1 MKFVMNFEHIA
12 TAIPTNVSM
21 TLLEGVAYKLGFK
34 DKIIDRV
41 MERNGLMN
49 EEYFYEG
56 VTYVKQF

>member
-1 MKFVMNFEHIA
+1 MNFEHIA